1 MEQERIE
8 SCEEEG
14 PNTTENQRDFF
25 GLWSAVTEACGE
37 GAGDAPFDQVCDQIF
52 KNEYFDGK
60 EAVNWLFEEL
70 AKIQDQKF
78 RERMMDA
85 AINLTER
92 FKYFYLMAGYA
103 LGKDY
108 DVSKPDARDQIEYLR
123 KRIREAGIFTMPA
136 KAR

>member
-1 MEQERIE
+1 MER
-8 SCEEEG
+8 
-14 PNTTENQRDFF
+14 QRDFF
-25 GLWSAVTEACGE
+25 GLWSVIMEATEHPDDDKFG
-37 GAGDAPFDQVCDQIF
+37 VICDIIF
-52 KNEYFDGK
+52 KNEYPDGK
-60 EAVNWLFEEL
+60 EAVGWLFEEL
-70 AKIQDQKF
+70 AKIQDQKL
-78 RERMMDA
+78 RERIVDA
-85 AINLTER
+85 AINLTEK